1 MLSASSSSFVWIKY
15 IAWHVSNG
23 GTEAARTVAERALET
38 IHFREEGERFN
49 VWMAYLNLE
58 NMYGEPTP
66 AEAVAKLFQKAS
78 QMTDSKKLH
87 LGVAG
92 MYDRTDQAE
101 PAEAMLKAACRK
113 FSMSAKVWLRH
124 IEHLVKRGKGDAGK
138 AVMDRALQSLPRRK
152 HIKVISQTALLEF
165 RIGDAERGRSIFEG
179 ILQSYAKRVDLWN
192 VYLDQEVKLGD
203 LPRARALF
211 ERATALTLPA
221 RRMKSLFKKYLEFEA
236 EHGDEEHE
244 EHVKA
249 KAMEFAEAN
258 L

>member
-1 MLSASSSSFVWIKY
+1 LVLRRLTVDPSSGLS
-15 IAWHVSNG
+15 
-23 GTEAARTVAERALET
+23 
-38 IHFREEGERFN
+38 
-49 VWMAYLNLE
+49 
-58 NMYGEPTP
+58 
-66 AEAVAKLFQKAS
+66 Q
-78 QMTDSKKLH
+78 
-87 LGVAG
+87 
-92 MYDRTDQAE
+92 
-101 PAEAMLKAACRK
+101 
-113 FSMSAKVWLRH
+113 
-124 IEHLVKRGKGDAGK
+124 
-138 AVMDRALQSLPRRK
+138 
-152 HIKVISQTALLEF
+152 
-165 RIGDAERGRSIFEG
+165 G